1 MGRKYLVF
9 KFGVLGW
16 IGVLKCLVF
25 SLVVKLCDLIY
36 LLFFYLFL
44 FVWFCIEEF
53 VILFIIKKIYV
64 II

>member
-1 MGRKYLVF
+1 M
-9 KFGVLGW
+9 FGVLGW
-16 IGVLKCLVF
+16 SGVLKCLVF

-53 VILFIIKKIYV
+53 VILFIIKKI
-64 II
+64 